1 MILSIDIFYF
11 KTVIIGGPTIQS
23 NNLLRVQNIPILH
36 ENECIYQSINVC
48 EDLVKPWSVF
58 RKIYTN
64 LLTILSDDM
73 IHQSAYQINPPIK
86 MYDSD
91 LT

>member
-48 EDLVKPWSVF
+48 EDLVKP
-58 RKIYTN
+58 
-64 LLTILSDDM
+64 
-73 IHQSAYQINPPIK
+73 
-86 MYDSD
+86 
-91 LT
+91 